1 MELFPVSY
9 SIAGLAGTTPTMQLN
24 LTVDTVRRSVRGHAN
39 ISSLIGNVHQL
50 ACDVDGYFLAL
61 DGEPGIIVLRSA
73 VSFLPLPILP
83 QLDLVLSLTN
93 GWKEGRASYMYTAT
107 DVGERTVVQNSIVT
121 LEQTRAINDQ

>member
-24 LTVDTVRRSVRGHAN
+24 LTVDTARRSVRGHAN
-39 ISSLIGNVHQL
+39 ISSLVGNVHKL
-50 ACDVDGYFLAL
+50 AFDVDGYFLAL
-61 DGEPGIIVLRSA
+61 GGEPGIIVLRSA

-93 GWKEGRASYMYTAT
+93 GWKEGKASYMYTAT
-107 DVGERTVVQNSIVT
+107 GVGERTVVQNAIVT
-121 LEQTRAINDQ
+121 LQQPRAINDQ

>member
-24 LTVDTVRRSVRGHAN
+24 LTVDTARRSVRGHAN
-39 ISSLIGNVHQL
+39 IFSLVGNVHKL
-50 ACDVDGYFLAL
+50 AFDVDGYFLAL

-73 VSFLPLPILP
+73 GSYSPLVILP
-83 QLDLVLSLTN
+83 QLELVLSLTN
-93 GWKEGRASYMYTAT
+93 GWKEGKASYMYTAT

-121 LEQTRAINDQ
+121 LQQPRAINDQ